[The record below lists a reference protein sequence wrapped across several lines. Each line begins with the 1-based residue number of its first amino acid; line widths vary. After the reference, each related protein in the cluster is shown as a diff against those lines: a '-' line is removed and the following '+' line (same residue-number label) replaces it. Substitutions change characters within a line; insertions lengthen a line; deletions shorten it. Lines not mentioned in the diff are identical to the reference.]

1 MDKAKTSQWISEVVR
16 QVLYTIADRKACDK
30 TYVLAVFT
38 GATAGF
44 KQALSSLEFLMLS
57 GISLRVV
64 LSESA
69 NHLYGDVVEKQ
80 LLAWPCAN
88 LLETRNWFDQVKQSK
103 GIVVPMLSVNTLSK
117 TCALTADSLA
127 GNILVHALFSGK
139 PMVAAIDG
147 CAPDSEDRKTMGLD
161 RGTPALQQVLANR
174 LVQLS
179 DFGCCLARS
188 QDMGGVTRRILGQKH
203 VDGPDWVVKSSAPP
217 LGMTSDIGMD
227 PNQKRSLVS
236 QARQIE
242 PVSLVNAA
250 MVRSAQ
256 RNGGR
261 IQTAANTVITPL
273 ARDLALRFGIE
284 FTR

>member
-1 MDKAKTSQWISEVVR
+1 MDKTETSQWISEVVR
-16 QVLYTIADRKACDK
+16 QVLYTIADRKARDE

-69 NHLYGDVVEKQ
+69 NHLYGDVVEKK
-80 LLAWPCAN
+80 LLAWPCAD

-103 GIVVPMLSVNTLSK
+103 GVVVPMLSVNTLSK
-117 TCALTADSLA
+117 TCALMADSLA

-147 CAPDSEDRKTMGLD
+147 CVPDSEDRKTMGLD
-161 RGTPALQQVLANR
+161 RGTHALQQALANR

-188 QDMGGVTRRILGQKH
+188 QDLGGVTRRILGQKH
-203 VDGPDWVVKSSAPP
+203 FDGPDWGVKRSAPP
-217 LGMTSDIGMD
+217 LGVTDIGMD
-227 PNQKRSLVS
+227 PHQKRILVS

-261 IQTAANTVITPL
+261 IQTATNTVITPL
-273 ARDLALRFGIE
+273 ARDLALKFGME